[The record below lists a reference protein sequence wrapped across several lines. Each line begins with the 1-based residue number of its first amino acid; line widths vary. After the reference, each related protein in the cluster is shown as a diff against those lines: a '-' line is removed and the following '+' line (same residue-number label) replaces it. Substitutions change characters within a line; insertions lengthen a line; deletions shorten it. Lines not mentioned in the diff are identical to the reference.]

1 MDNENRARG
10 GRERGDVAT
19 HAANDE
25 AGAAKTMK
33 SRGAL
38 IVLLLVIFVDM
49 AGFGI
54 VIPFLPFW
62 AEHFG
67 AKPEVVTLLMA
78 SYALMQFLFAAPWGW
93 ASDRWGRKPVL
104 LASIT
109 GSVLSFAWLAF
120 ANALWML
127 FAARML
133 AGIMGANIA
142 VAQAYIAD
150 VTPGESRAKGMGL
163 LGVALGFGFI
173 LGPAIG
179 GLLATPAAAA
189 AADFEVPLLAGA
201 GVALLSL
208 ILAVIFL
215 GEPDR
220 HRVVMAENLAPGAR
234 LRAFAIVL
242 GHPAVAQ
249 PILIMGLISFVMGGV
264 EATFAL
270 WAERQF
276 QWGPRETGY
285 FLAYIGICM
294 AVAQG
299 GMVGPLAR
307 RLGEATLAAGA
318 LVIFA
323 AGIALLPLSNTLAMV
338 LLAGLLMALGLG
350 LGQPTLSGMISR
362 NSPEEAQGS
371 VMGAAQ
377 SAQSLA
383 RIFGPVIAG
392 LLFATFGRQSPYEVG
407 AAIIAVAVILA
418 LRLRTRLGKTANA
431 AGR

>member
-1 MDNENRARG
+1 MRNGDRARDR
-10 GRERGDVAT
+10 RERGDVTTVPKQDAK
-19 HAANDE
+19 
-25 AGAAKTMK
+25 GAA

-38 IVLLLVIFVDM
+38 LVLLLVIFVDM

-67 AKPEVVTLLMA
+67 AAPDVVALLMA
-78 SYALMQFLFAAPWGW
+78 SYALMQFVFAAPWGW

-104 LASIT
+104 LASIA
-109 GSVLSFAWLAF
+109 GSVASFVWLAF
-120 ANALWML
+120 AQDLWML

-133 AGIMGANIA
+133 AGVMGANVA

-150 VTPGESRAKGMGL
+150 ITPGESRAKGMGL
-163 LGVALGFGFI
+163 LGAAFGFGFI

-189 AADFEVPLLAGA
+189 AANFEVPLLAGA
-201 GVALLSL
+201 GVAFLSFV
-208 ILAVIFL
+208 LAVIFL
-215 GEPDR
+215 GEPER
-220 HRVVMAENLAPGAR
+220 HRVSMAENLTPGAR
-234 LRAFAIVL
+234 LRAFAVVL
-242 GHPAVAQ
+242 GHPAVAL

-285 FLAYIGICM
+285 FLAYIGVCM

-299 GMVGPLAR
+299 GMVGPLTR
-307 RLGEATLAAGA
+307 RLGEATLATGA
-318 LVIFA
+318 LMIFTV
-323 AGIALLPLSNTLAMV
+323 GIALMPLSSTLARV

-362 NSPEEAQGS
+362 NSPESVQGS
-371 VMGAAQ
+371 VMGASQ

-383 RIFGPVIAG
+383 RIFGPAVAG

-407 AAIIAVAVILA
+407 AVIIAVAVLLA
-418 LRLRTRLGKTANA
+418 LRLRARVGLA
-431 AGR
+431 ADAGDG